1 MERPMFEVFESMT
14 HQYNRTSYEQLKEF
28 IYRNQEA
35 MFDQGDARRDQVKTP
50 EALRRYNEAMRAA
63 FVEAI
68 GGRMTDNTPLNPR
81 VTKRADM
88 GDYTIEAVIF
98 NARPHTYV
106 TASLYIPK
114 GIPLPGSAVLFLCGH
129 APSGR
134 MDEDYQR
141 VCWTLV
147 KAGLIVLAVDPLGQ
161 GERSNFYDPAAGEF
175 LIQRT
180 SPDHDACGVPGL
192 ATGRMLQQYFL
203 LDEMRAVD
211 YMLTRPEIDPKRI
224 GLTGNSGGGTQ
235 TMAMMAMD
243 ERIAAAAPGTF
254 VTSRR
259 EYMRLGQ
266 AQDAEQIWPGIAAKG
281 FDHAE
286 PLMLFAP
293 RPALI
298 LAVQCDFF
306 PIEGTLETYHAAKK
320 AYALYGREDDLRLT
334 IDNATHSY
342 TPTLAVRAA
351 EFFTEVLTGR
361 KVTVD
366 NSAFAPLPEE
376 MLRAT
381 KTGQIKGEMEDARFV
396 PQEIAAYAAQ
406 LRAARLALPEDVRTA
421 RAREW
426 LTARVMS
433 GREPVP
439 FNARVFPRSACVQ
452 TGGYMGI
459 SVSWWTQKRLFAFG
473 NIIKLEK
480 DEGTPDMPTVL
491 AVWEDGTKKIG
502 AHEAWI
508 RAQCEAGHQVL
519 VLDVP
524 GVGAIEQRNMTLG
537 ESYKGPYGTLYT
549 LCGNLLYMGDSMAA
563 MRVWDVLRAIEMLG
577 EVFHVAEKDVTLYCE
592 GGDGVYGVMAAFLNR
607 RVNVRYGEG
616 LLDSVERQYIRQE
629 AFRYDNSLPLL
640 IPGMLAYFDYEE
652 LRR

>member
-1 MERPMFEVFESMT
+1 MFEAFEQMT
-14 HQYNRTSYEQLKEF
+14 HQYNRTSYEQLKEL
-28 IYRNQEA
+28 IYRNQEV
-35 MFDQGDARRDQVKTP
+35 MFDRGDEKRELVRTLG
-50 EALRRYNEAMRAA
+50 ALRRYNEEMRAA

-68 GGRMTDNTPLNPR
+68 GGTMTADAPLNPR
-81 VTKRADM
+81 ITGRLDM
-88 GDYTIEAVIF
+88 GDYTIESVIF
-98 NARPHTYV
+98 TSRPHTYV

-114 GIPLPGSAVLFLCGH
+114 GVTLPAPAVLFLCGH

-134 MDEDYQR
+134 MDETYQR

-147 KAGLIVLAVDPLGQ
+147 KAGLIVFAVDPLGQ
-161 GERSNFYDPAAGEF
+161 GERSNFYNPRTGRYTIE
-175 LIQRT
+175 RT
-180 SPDHDACGVPGL
+180 SPDHDACGIPAL
-192 ATGRMLQQYFL
+192 ATGRMLEQYFL
-203 LDEMRAVD
+203 FDEMRAVD

-266 AQDAEQIWPGIAAKG
+266 AQDAEQIWHGIADRG
-281 FDHAE
+281 FDHVN

-293 RPALI
+293 RPAAI

-306 PIEGTLETYHAAKK
+306 PIEGTLETYDAAKK
-320 AYALYGREDDLRLT
+320 VYALYGQEDSLRL
-334 IDNATHSY
+334 IVDNDTHAY
-342 TPTLAVRAA
+342 TATLAVRAA

-366 NSAFAPLPEE
+366 NSGFTPLPEE
-376 MLRAT
+376 RLYAT
-381 KTGQIKGEMEDARFV
+381 KTGQIKGEVEDARFV
-396 PQEIAAYAAQ
+396 PQEVADYAAE
-406 LRAARLALPEDVRTA
+406 LRAARLALPEETRKTRA
-421 RAREW
+421 RAW
-426 LTARVMS
+426 LTARVML
-433 GREPVP
+433 GRTPSP
-439 FNARVFPRSACVQ
+439 FHARVFPRSACVQ
-452 TGGYMGI
+452 TGGYMGT

-473 NIIKLEK
+473 NLIKLEK
-480 DEGTPDMPTVL
+480 DEGTPGMPTVL
-491 AVWEDGTKKIG
+491 AIWEDGTKRIG

-508 RAQCEAGHQVL
+508 RAQCETGRQVL

-537 ESYKGPYGTLYT
+537 ASYKGPYGTLYT

-577 EVFHVAEKDVTLYCE
+577 EVFGVAEKDVTLYCE
-592 GGDGVYGVMAAFLNR
+592 GPDGVYGVMAAFLNE
-607 RVNVRYGEG
+607 RVGVCYGEG
-616 LLDSVERQYIRQE
+616 LLDSVERQYIQQE
-629 AFRYDNSLPLL
+629 AFQYDNSLPLL

-652 LRR
+652 LKR